1 MAEEK
6 TEQEASE
13 QFDKLLTT
21 EFLSTLLE
29 VSKLYGWSGDYVEIA
44 GFVESLHSKKGIEI
58 GAVQCYEII
67 YKD

>member
-1 MAEEK
+1 MTEE
-6 TEQEASE
+6 TRNEQLE
-13 QFDKLLTT
+13 KLVTP